1 MDSFTTRQAA
11 PANAACDPTKRVNY
25 SFGMVL
31 SVDDFVQE
39 QSYHIGRAEW
49 MARDLFGYGTVSG
62 LAVSVGKNGQNEM
75 EVNVTAGAAV
85 SPRGQMIRVA
95 PAQCANLSKWLA
107 VEQNRQGVRDRVGE
121 PPTGPVS
128 LYVVLCYRDCP
139 TDKVPIPGE
148 PCRSEDDA
156 VAASRLT
163 DDFKLELRFAPP
175 SQLEEDALRDFVQ
188 WLEMNLEIT
197 DEPGAFTD
205 LATLRTNLLQA
216 AAPVTSPPTSPPDF
230 MLDSPPAPMRIH
242 TSDACAFLREAFRLW
257 VTELRPRWRPASFGA
272 GCCGDQVDEQGHE
285 EEECVLLAELVV
297 PLTVE
302 SLIDDVQAIAVQ
314 EERRPFVLHL
324 RMLQEWLLCGKFGQI
339 VASVSSPPDMPPP
352 PPPLALDDLIDVDA
366 PSPQENQVLMFQ
378 SEAGWIAGTLPA
390 AGATGPAG
398 GDLTGD
404 YPDPEV
410 VRLRGRSLSPN
421 NPNPGQVL
429 TFDGVQWTPA
439 DVPVSSPPPPPPAEN
454 VIHPGDA
461 AGGDLAD
468 AYPNPTVVQL
478 QKRALSNA
486 QPSDGDVLTW
496 DQTGQQWRPNPVP
509 AAPAPARQPVINLLP
524 FATIVLG
531 AAPLTV
537 SIVTFRVWFN
547 LDAPRNRV
555 AITSL
560 PNTAISLQAEDL
572 NQPAFLTAL
581 QVTAV
586 TPVQGARNLFDVQ
599 TTRQLPLLRFT
610 FDLASIKVQIA
621 GRDLTLLDYAT
632 ENGINFAGFDGRR
645 QVTVFGPLTAARI
658 G

>member
-1 MDSFTTRQAA
+1 MDSFTTRQAT

-107 VEQNRQGVRDRVGE
+107 VEENRRGVRDRVGE

-230 MLDSPPAPMRIH
+230 MLDSPPAPMRVH

-257 VTELRPRWRPASFGA
+257 VTELRPRWRPVSFGA

-297 PLTVE
+297 PLTAE
-302 SLIDDVQAIAVQ
+302 SLIDDAQEVAVH

-339 VASVSSPPDMPPP
+339 VAGVSSPPDLPPP
-352 PPPLALDDLIDVDA
+352 PPPPPQQLALDDLIDVDA
-366 PSPQENQVLMFQ
+366 PGPQENQVLMFQ
-378 SEAGWIAGTLPA
+378 GEGGWRAANLPA
-390 AGATGPAG
+390 GGTTGPAG
-398 GDLTGD
+398 GDLNGT
-404 YPDPEV
+404 YPDPNV
-410 VRLRGRSLSPN
+410 VRL
-421 NPNPGQVL
+421 
-429 TFDGVQWTPA
+429 
-439 DVPVSSPPPPPPAEN
+439 
-454 VIHPGDA
+454 
-461 AGGDLAD
+461 
-468 AYPNPTVVQL
+468 
-478 QKRALSNA
+478 QKRTLSSD
-486 QPSDGDVLTW
+486 QPNDGDVLTW
-496 DQTGQQWRPNPVP
+496 QQDGEMWLPRRLP
-509 AAPAPARQPVINLLP
+509 AAPPARQTITRLLP
-524 FATIVLG
+524 FATISPPG
-531 AAPLTV
+531 PN
-537 SIVTFRVWFN
+537 SPNIFRCWLN
-547 LDAPRNRV
+547 LDAPLNRV
-555 AITSL
+555 TVRRL
-560 PNTAISLQAEDL
+560 TTASMQIQVETTTAPD
-572 NQPAFLTAL
+572 FLTPLRFSIA
-581 QVTAV
+581 
-586 TPVQGARNLFDVQ
+586 PVAGARNLFDVQ
-599 TTRQLPLLRFT
+599 VAQNPLLRFN
-610 FDLASIKVQIA
+610 FDLSTIIVQVE
-621 GRDLTLLDYAT
+621 GRDMTVLDYMQAT
-632 ENGINFAGFDGRR
+632 ETSFAGFDGRATA
-645 QVTVFGPLTAARI
+645 TVFVPGAARV